1 MLTAKDYEVMD
12 QLKKLPQYEELKAVE
27 DEDITYFVE
36 KHNALRAAAMNYICG
51 NYPKMKLSKMEEIT
65 RELLSGMKKRF
76 YSLQLGNLEK
86 EEDKRMKFYTVVE
99 TAELLKITKQT
110 IYKYIKDG
118 KLEAIKLGKNLIISE
133 EAIQQFIENQKLK

>member
-36 KHNALRAAAMNYICG
+36 KHNALRSAAMNYICE
-51 NYPKMKLSKMEEIT
+51 NYPKMKLSKGDEIT
-65 RELLSGMKKRF
+65 RALLTEIKKRF

-86 EEDKRMKFYTVVE
+86 EEEKKMKFYTVVE